1 MSEVRTTMAIWPPG
15 QASGLGGRNVYRGSR
30 RQVFTRGFSILQ
42 YTVTYRKR
50 SYGNTVI
57 SGYATSKSLLY
68 QLLHCLHCSVRS
80 YKTLPTLS
88 HYPFSQ
94 FTRDL
99 FDNSL
104 SLSVV
109 QNIFFSFFFF
119 FFFFFFL
126 LLLSSSMARQPASG
140 PGLFKSPPP
149 DILVRYHAPPS
160 PYISSNEES
169 LLMSSHLGRCL
180 PTSLLP
186 WN

>member
-119 FFFFFFL
+119 FFFFFL